1 MADHRSYTVQ
11 LRQLDTPFW
20 MASALSVPV
29 MLAAAVLSS
38 LFLEMAV
45 VGAGAE
51 TPAARLIAVGIVGL
65 SLAVLSVWLVRKLS
79 GTPRG
84 VAVPSL
90 IAVVFVVIAGVS
102 TG

>member
-1 MADHRSYTVQ
+1 MANHRSYTVQ

-20 MASALSVPV
+20 MVSALSVPV

-65 SLAVLSVWLVRKLS
+65 SLAVLRFGWSVSYLERQEVLRS
-79 GTPRG
+79 R
-84 VAVPSL
+84 A
-90 IAVVFVVIAGVS
+90 
-102 TG
+102 

>member
-20 MASALSVPV
+20 MVSALSVPV

-45 VGAGAE
+45 VGAGRKH
-51 TPAARLIAVGIVGL
+51 RLHG
-65 SLAVLSVWLVRKLS
+65 
-79 GTPRG
+79 
-84 VAVPSL
+84 
-90 IAVVFVVIAGVS
+90 
-102 TG
+102 